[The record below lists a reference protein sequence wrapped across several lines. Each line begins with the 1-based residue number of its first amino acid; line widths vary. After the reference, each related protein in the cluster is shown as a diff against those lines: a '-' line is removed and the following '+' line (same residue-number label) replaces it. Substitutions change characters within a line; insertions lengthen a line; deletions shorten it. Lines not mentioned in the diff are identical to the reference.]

1 MMRKVMVMSKKENFV
16 FYADWIDVIKA
27 YDDSGKPDLAGELTK
42 QIVYYGVTGEM
53 TSQDS
58 IITGLVTA
66 MCAALIEKS
75 KNRYNACKNN
85 GQRGGRPNQFD
96 KDNIMKLHE
105 QGLSHKEI
113 ADKLGCSKK
122 TVQRKLDDED
132 EI

>member
-1 MMRKVMVMSKKENFV
+1 
-16 FYADWIDVIKA
+16 
-27 YDDSGKPDLAGELTK
+27 
-42 QIVYYGVTGEM
+42 M
-53 TSQDS
+53 TSQDP

-66 MCAALIEKS
+66 MCSALIEKS